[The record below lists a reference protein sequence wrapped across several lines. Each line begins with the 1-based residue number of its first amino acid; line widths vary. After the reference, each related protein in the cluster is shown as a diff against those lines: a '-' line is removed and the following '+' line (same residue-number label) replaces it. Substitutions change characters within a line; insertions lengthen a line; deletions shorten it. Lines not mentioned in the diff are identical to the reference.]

1 MKNGEIF
8 YSCFTYTVLSKNMFN
23 KNITKIKEK
32 KTFTKRL
39 DDKFCLPF
47 KALNIQKKTRKC
59 SKDIDDDK

>member
-1 MKNGEIF
+1 
-8 YSCFTYTVLSKNMFN
+8 MFN

-47 KALNIQKKTRKC
+47 KALNIQENKEVF
-59 SKDIDDDK
+59 